1 MPAPGD
7 QYRDTPAT
15 TNPFLP
21 AAPNIS
27 QYTAREI
34 ATLQSRLDKQLG
46 PEYISTRPG
55 NGGGKVHYLAAEK
68 VINLANEVFGFNGWS
83 SSIQNVTI
91 DFVDEHEN
99 GKVSLGLS
107 TIVRVTV
114 RDGTFHEDV
123 GYGHIENCK
132 GKAAAFEKAKKEGAT
147 DGMKRA
153 LRNFGNVLG
162 NCLYDKDYLQK
173 VQKVKAM
180 PSRWSA
186 EDLHRH
192 HDFGPVKVEG
202 AARAPPQQ
210 QLNGSAINGGAVNPQ
225 QGGGGVR
232 RNPSMQSM
240 NSVGSGEFED
250 DNLFDETDFSHPDE
264 VRLDDSNTAAA
275 VQSPAQQQMQAQRN
289 SLNRMHSAPHLRPP
303 NMHPPEAPNGMQ
315 APQRPDG
322 MQRPSNL
329 GPQVPPTRMLPP
341 QTPGNQAR
349 PMNGMQPPQMHG
361 NSDGA
366 GSRSQTSSLEDPAA
380 QQARGPPQRPTANDI
395 PAETYQPPPPQEPP
409 PDIPGGFITG
419 RSAALINAPP
429 DARPPAASLAFNP
442 HAESPSIRRTHGVNP
457 GKSAPI
463 LRTNLAA
470 TTPAAAPAGGLV
482 PPSAAASLQQGGPN
496 GGQQRPNSNFINPAA
511 DPNRR
516 IGMPQAG
523 GLRNGSAYKPPTNLK
538 RPVMA
543 DVTNLPQVDGAP
555 DAKKQK
561 VDGVEVEGG
570 EAAVS

>member
-21 AAPNIS
+21 AAPAIS

-202 AARAPPQQ
+202 AGRGVSQQ
-210 QLNGSAINGGAVNPQ
+210 QVNSANGAITNGSAVNGQ
-225 QGGGGVR
+225 QGGAGVR
-232 RNPSMQSM
+232 RNPSMQSV

-250 DNLFDETDFSHPDE
+250 DNVFDETDFSHPDE
-264 VRLDDSNTAAA
+264 VRLDDSTTAAA
-275 VQSPAQQQMQAQRN
+275 IQSPAQQQMQAQRN
-289 SLNRMHSAPHLRPP
+289 GLNRMHSAPHLRPP

-315 APQRPDG
+315 APQRPEG

-329 GPQVPPTRMLPP
+329 GPQAPATR
-341 QTPGNQAR
+341 
-349 PMNGMQPPQMHG
+349 MQPPQMHA
-361 NSDGA
+361 NTDGA
-366 GSRSQTSSLEDPAA
+366 GSRSHTSSLEETTA
-380 QQARGPPQRPTANDI
+380 QQPRHPPQRPTTNDI
-395 PAETYQPPPPQEPP
+395 PAETYQPPPFQDPP

-419 RSAALINAPP
+419 RSAAFINAAP

-463 LRTNLAA
+463 LRTNLA
-470 TTPAAAPAGGLV
+470 TTAPMTAPPGGLV
-482 PPSAAASLQQGGPN
+482 PPSAAASLQQGGAN
-496 GGQQRPNSNFINPAA
+496 GVQVRANSNFMNPAA

-523 GLRNGSAYKPPTNLK
+523 GLRNGSAYKTPTNLK

-555 DAKKQK
+555 EAKKLK
-561 VDGVEVEGG
+561 VDGVEGGEGG
-570 EAAVS
+570 GAVVS

>member
-1 MPAPGD
+1 
-7 QYRDTPAT
+7 
-15 TNPFLP
+15 
-21 AAPNIS
+21 
-27 QYTAREI
+27 
-34 ATLQSRLDKQLG
+34 
-46 PEYISTRPG
+46 
-55 NGGGKVHYLAAEK
+55 
-68 VINLANEVFGFNGWS
+68 
-83 SSIQNVTI
+83 
-91 DFVDEHEN
+91 
-99 GKVSLGLS
+99 
-107 TIVRVTV
+107 
-114 RDGTFHEDV
+114 DV

-202 AARAPPQQ
+202 AARAAPQQ
-210 QLNGSAINGGAVNPQ
+210 QVNGASGGSVNGATVNGQ

-232 RNPSMQSM
+232 RNPSMQSV
-240 NSVGSGEFED
+240 NSVGSVEFED

-264 VRLDDSNTAAA
+264 VRLDDSTTAAA
-275 VQSPAQQQMQAQRN
+275 IQSPAQHQMMAQRN
-289 SLNRMHSAPHLRPP
+289 GLNRMHSAPHLRPP

-315 APQRPDG
+315 APQRPDA
-322 MQRPSNL
+322 MPRPSNF
-329 GPQVPPTRMLPP
+329 GPQAPQTRMLPP
-341 QTPGNQAR
+341 QTPGNQSPR
-349 PMNGMQPPQMHG
+349 PMNG
-361 NSDGA
+361 NTDGA
-366 GSRSQTSSLEDPAA
+366 GSRSHTSSLEDPAA
-380 QQARGPPQRPTANDI
+380 HQTRVPPQRPTTNDI
-395 PAETYQPPPPQEPP
+395 PAETYQPPPPQDPP

-419 RSAALINAPP
+419 RSAALINGPH

-463 LRTNLAA
+463 LRTNLAT
-470 TTPAAAPAGGLV
+470 TTPTTAAPAGGLV
-482 PPSAAASLQQGGPN
+482 PPSAAASLQQGSAN
-496 GGQQRPNSNFINPAA
+496 AGQPRPNSNFINPAT

-561 VDGVEVEGG
+561 VDVVEGG
-570 EAAVS
+570 EAGGAAVS